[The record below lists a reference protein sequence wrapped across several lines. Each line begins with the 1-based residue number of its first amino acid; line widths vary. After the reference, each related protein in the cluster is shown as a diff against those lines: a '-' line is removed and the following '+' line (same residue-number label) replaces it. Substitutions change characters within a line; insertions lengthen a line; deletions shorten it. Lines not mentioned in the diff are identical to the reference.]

1 MGYAG
6 ARAGRADGVRR
17 ADWRDAG
24 VLQSALRLMPPT
36 GLRYR
41 FHTIGIGAGFRR
53 CGPVAWPNRAAL
65 GLPWTENGGISMFRL
80 CSDGSSGSISFGIF
94 STQWILLRDCDG
106 ADRHHG
112 IRDCRLRG
120 GIPKTLEIPRS
131 HVFMVRVGI
140 PPAPDSAG
148 VPPRLR
154 NSPQSPMVWN
164 SDHRMT
170 ALCTTGG
177 RMCVQY
183 HLLPG

>member
-1 MGYAG
+1 MGCAG

-17 ADWRDAG
+17 GRRDAG

-53 CGPVAWPNRAAL
+53 CGPAAWPNRPCWDCPGRKTA
-65 GLPWTENGGISMFRL
+65 EFQ
-80 CSDGSSGSISFGIF
+80 CSDYAPMAHPAPYPSVSFPHNGFCSGTVMVRTGITASAIVGSGEAFRKPLKFQG
-94 STQWILLRDCDG
+94 
-106 ADRHHG
+106 
-112 IRDCRLRG
+112 
-120 GIPKTLEIPRS
+120 S
-131 HVFMVRVGI
+131 HVFMVCVGI

-148 VPPRLR
+148 IPPRLR

-170 ALCTTGG
+170 ALCATGG